1 MKDFWNQRYNREDFV
16 YGITPNAFFKQ
27 FIDTNKP
34 GKLLLPADGEGRNGV
49 YAALNG
55 WEVDAFDYSKEAKKK
70 ALKLA
75 DKHAVQLNYTVED
88 FESVTLP
95 ENHYNAVALIYA
107 HMPSDIRRN
116 IHRKI
121 IKSLKTGGMLILE
134 AFSKEQMN
142 YSSGG
147 PRNIDMLY
155 NPEDIKRDFEH
166 LDITYLEQMTIH
178 LDEGEH
184 HQGEGNVI
192 RMIAKK
198 SK

>member
-1 MKDFWNQRYNREDFV
+1 MKDFWNKRYKREDFV

-27 FIDTNKP
+27 FIDTHKP
-34 GKLLLPADGEGRNGV
+34 GKILLPADGEGRNGV
-49 YAALNG
+49 YAAYNG
-55 WEVDAFDYSKEAKKK
+55 WEVDAFDYSEEAKKK
-70 ALKLA
+70 AIRLA
-75 DKHAVQLNYTVED
+75 DKYDVQLNYTVED
-88 FESVTLP
+88 FESVTFS
-95 ENHYNAVALIYA
+95 ENHYDAVALVYA
-107 HMPSDIRRN
+107 HMPSDTRRK
-116 IHRKI
+116 IHRKL
-121 IKSLKTGGMLILE
+121 IKSLKKGGMLILE

-147 PRNIDMLY
+147 PKNIDMLY
-155 NPEDIKRDFEH
+155 NPEDLKKDFER

-192 RMIAKK
+192 RLIAEK